1 MTVAVASS
9 ASAWKPSTTWTRW
22 FRRLG
27 AVVLVLLFGM
37 LIAASLNLWAQAL
50 PNWGLTM
57 AREGPQT
64 YCIKYPKCFNYWN
77 IQREDVGSLS
87 FALIPPAAQVCGY
100 INHDGQRVPLQR
112 AYTTIEQV
120 NAASAIIVLAP
131 DHTCNPATAITTGQ
145 VSPLAALVDIGIA
158 LVGATLAALLFLNAS
173 QRPQAVHTIAF
184 LAGFVLIFA
193 WLPLR
198 AVATTQV
205 IMAGTAVLFFLTPP
219 LLVTLLWHLLMI
231 PKNRWQF
238 LARAALFAA
247 ILGMGLILA
256 LMLALA
262 TFTQNGALYRNSLM
276 LGNLFLYANGVIAV
290 AIVLASNFI
299 RPSRTQRDFARILGV
314 GTLIALAPWLLF
326 NVLPAQYIIFDSSTA
341 AISLVAFPLA
351 LAYVVL
357 KRDLLRADAVMRRST
372 EQGVRIILIA
382 FVSVLLLSLAVE
394 VFGLPVAAAAAAFAV
409 MLGIGIVSPLLQV
422 GAELVTEA
430 GLFPEMW
437 RYRRLLKRAAI
448 RPGTAEPQQIV
459 TELIGEIRL
468 ALPVRD
474 IVCLAR
480 NEEDGLFEP
489 IGDGFGNHSP
499 PLNLPLEDPLAA
511 RLQQRGQPLTRADIS
526 EATLA
531 GEETR
536 YGVWE
541 CFVPIMLEDR
551 LLGIVTLG
559 PREDGMGY
567 SSADRRLLL
576 QLANRRSVALDY
588 GRVLAA
594 LRVAYDEQ
602 KYIDELKDQFIMTA
616 HHELRTPLTTML
628 GYVEIVEKSGV
639 PAWQEAPDEM
649 LSMMREALRAG
660 DDMTNLL
667 DTLLTADR
675 NMLKQQLSTPKQVDI
690 SAALNRI
697 VQDIGVGAASG
708 STRITLIC
716 PPGLQGFVDKDAFV
730 QVITN
735 LLTNASK
742 YSPADA
748 PIEVRAQVAEN
759 PALFQVSVRD
769 QGAGIPPK
777 DQAAIF
783 ERFVRLERDLNS
795 PVRGTGL
802 GLAIVKE
809 RVNGMGGAIWVESS
823 GVAGEGSTFF
833 VTLPTGTQPT
843 RSVPLTRQQPAVPPV
858 IVSATSPRTAVATVP
873 AAVPQQPRTKAGNS
887 RQIVRYGPPDSAS

>member
-1 MTVAVASS
+1 MTVTVASTS
-9 ASAWKPSTTWTRW
+9 SAWKPSTTWTRW

-37 LIAASLNLWAQAL
+37 LIASSLNLWAQAL
-50 PNWGLTM
+50 PNWGLHM
-57 AREGPQT
+57 ATEGPQT
-64 YCIKYPKCFNYWN
+64 YCIKYPRCFNYWN

-87 FALIPPAAQVCGY
+87 YSLIPPDAQICGY
-100 INHDGQRVPLQR
+100 INHNGQRVPLQR
-112 AYTTIEQV
+112 AYTTSQQV
-120 NAASAIIVLAP
+120 NSAAAIILLAP
-131 DHTCNPATAITTGQ
+131 DHSCDPASAITTGQ
-145 VSPLAALVDIGIA
+145 VSPLTALVDIGIA

-173 QRPQAVHTIAF
+173 QRPQAIHTIAF
-184 LAGFVLIFA
+184 LGSFVLIFA

-205 IMAGTAVLFFLTPP
+205 IMAGTAVLYFLTPP
-219 LLVTLLWHLLMI
+219 LLVTLLWHLLMV

-238 LARAALFAA
+238 LARAVFFAA
-247 ILGMGLILA
+247 ILGVGLILA
-256 LMLALA
+256 LILAMA
-262 TFTQNGALYRNSLM
+262 TTTGNSLLYHNSLT
-276 LGNLFLYANGVIAV
+276 LGNLFLYSNAALAV
-290 AIVLASNFI
+290 AIVLSSNFI
-299 RPSRTQRDFARILGV
+299 RPSRTQRDYARILGV
-314 GTLIALAPWLLF
+314 GTLIALAPWVLF
-326 NVLPAQYIIFDSSTA
+326 NVLPAQYLVFDTSTA

-409 MLGIGIVSPLLQV
+409 MLGIGILSPLLQM
-422 GAELVTEA
+422 GAEIVTEA

-437 RYRRLLKRAAI
+437 RYRRLLKRASI

-459 TELIGEIRL
+459 TELISEIRL

-480 NEEDGLFEP
+480 NEDDGLFEP

-499 PLNLPLEDPLAA
+499 ALNLPLEDPLAA
-511 RLQQRGQPLTRADIS
+511 RLQQRGQPLIRADIP
-526 EATLA
+526 EAA
-531 GEETR
+531 ETEPGDEPP

-576 QLANRRSVALDY
+576 QLANRRAVSLDY

-594 LRVAYDEQ
+594 LRVAYEEQ
-602 KYIDELKDQFIMTA
+602 KYVDELKDQFIMTA

-649 LSMMREALRAG
+649 LNMMREALRAG

-690 SAALNRI
+690 SLTLNRI
-697 VQDIGVGAASG
+697 VQDIQVGTAGSG
-708 STRITLIC
+708 RRITLSC
-716 PPGLQGFVDKDAFV
+716 PGGLQGFVDKDAFV
-730 QVITN
+730 QIMTN
-735 LLTNASK
+735 LLTNALK
-742 YSPADA
+742 YSPDDA
-748 PIEVRAQVAEN
+748 PVEVRAQVAEH
-759 PALFQVSVRD
+759 PSLFQVSVRD
-769 QGAGIPPK
+769 YGAGIPPK

-809 RVNGMGGAIWVESS
+809 RINGMGGAIWVESS

-833 VTLPTGTQPT
+833 VTLPTGTPLARSRPLPAPKPVAALSGTIATAPRVPTSAVSRQPG
-843 RSVPLTRQQPAVPPV
+843 
-858 IVSATSPRTAVATVP
+858 
-873 AAVPQQPRTKAGNS
+873 TKGTNS
-887 RQIVRYGPPDSAS
+887 RQIVRYGPKDGEGR